1 MNSTIA
7 AKVMAGRPK
16 IKENFAASFLFHPVK
31 SAVEIVTPDLET
43 PGKIANA
50 WEKPTK
56 KLSIYLKFLKFLKL
70 LFELSATYINN
81 DIKKETIA
89 IERFERKI
97 IFEKS
102 GTNNFILP
110 PRIMIGIVPIK
121 IDFDNLLCNKKD
133 IKFFDDWS
141 FSLKKSFLKYQ
152 KTAKMLPSWIIADI
166 EDPGSSSPKK
176 IDITFKCAVL
186 LTGINSVNPWISPYK
201 MNSKYSKYLVILK
214 YILIAI

>member
-7 AKVMAGRPK
+7 AKVMAGMPK

-50 WEKPTK
+50 WEKPINR
-56 KLSIYLKFLKFLKL
+56 LSIYLKFLKFIKL
-70 LFELSATYINN
+70 LFELSAMYINN

-89 IERFERKI
+89 IERFERKN

-110 PRIMIGIVPIK
+110 PRIIIGIVPIK
-121 IDFDNLLCNKKD
+121 IDLDNLLCNKKAN
-133 IKFFDDWS
+133 KLFDDWS
-141 FSLKKSFLKYQ
+141 FNMKNSFLKYQ
-152 KTAKMLPSWIIADI
+152 KIAKTLPSWIIADV
-166 EDPGSSSPKK
+166 EEPGSSSPKK
-176 IDITFKCAVL
+176 IDITFKWAVL
-186 LTGINSVNPWISPYK
+186 LTGINSVNPWIKPYK
-201 MNSKYSKYLVILK
+201 TNFKYSKNYSIT
-214 YILIAI
+214 